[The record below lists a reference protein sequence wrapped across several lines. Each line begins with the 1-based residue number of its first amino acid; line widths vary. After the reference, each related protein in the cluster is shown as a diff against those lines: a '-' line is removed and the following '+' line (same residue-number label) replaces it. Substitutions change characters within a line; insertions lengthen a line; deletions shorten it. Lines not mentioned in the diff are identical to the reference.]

1 MSPQRSS
8 KSKENKSPSSFVT
21 VISKNDDESDE
32 FAPATKKIRSPTF
45 QTKKK
50 LGHETSPGDAKKHVL
65 GTSKDAGI
73 KLGSDGQKSDEPLVV
88 PETQFFFTPENKSK
102 TNDRKVGEPNKATPD
117 GKSPSSGTE
126 FGIIPD
132 TPENNDSGVKPKR
145 PLGRSFLLS
154 ATSLASNPIQK
165 AKENR
170 QAKVAL
176 KKKMALARKSS
187 GTAISVEFN
196 KERHIGRESDLKS
209 ESFVKQSFTDSSISL
224 PDTKS
229 DSKLRL
235 IITPEKLEIDTVVED
250 ITPTKHY
257 AGSESLTVK
266 RMAKPGIS
274 PLSKRTDAEKSSIH
288 EANAANKIDSV
299 RILSFDARTNDSA
312 ERLDAGMNQT
322 NHKSFDVKTIQDDI
336 ERKVTCASSSVRSDF
351 VPASEVEPEPFSD
364 VIEFERH
371 KQERNKLKKEKL
383 EKRRLEMLQEKRKKS
398 KEERKKN
405 HEKLLTYQ
413 LAGDIRSNKGQAFR
427 SEGAAM
433 VDGVDHD
440 EALEDLLLE
449 LNSPSL
455 LKCNSGS
462 KTVRHNS
469 KTMELGSPSL
479 LKCDLESKNVKH
491 NSKAIVKESKVFKD
505 GKASNDKTC
514 DMETTCDNLT
524 VLKSKHPVQSQT
536 ASLDPNDGLSH
547 IAAGWTDEDESF
559 FKEIGMSTETVH
571 VNKTKNTKDESVKK
585 LGSEDNHSSTSTR
598 PNKATAM
605 ESIPYTGKAKP
616 DTKHASK
623 KLGMDSKIELVS
635 SANGELDIKEFQTQ
649 DSAKSSSGKD
659 NVDNDINLF
668 PTPVDDGMNVGHEK
682 SRSQEYRSRSQEEME
697 IDEFGSQLDSQL
709 LCDDFEHLTPFKDAK
724 R

>member
-1 MSPQRSS
+1 MNPQRSS

-21 VISKNDDESDE
+21 VISENDDESDE

-50 LGHETSPGDAKKHVL
+50 LGHKTSPGHASKHVL
-65 GTSKDAGI
+65 DTSKDCGI
-73 KLGSDGQKSDEPLVV
+73 ILGSDGQKSDEPLVV
-88 PETQFFFTPENKSK
+88 PETQLFFTPENKSK
-102 TNDRKVGEPNKATPD
+102 KNDRKVGEPNKATPD

-170 QAKVAL
+170 QAKLAL

-187 GTAISVEFN
+187 GAAISVEFN
-196 KERHIGRESDLKS
+196 KERHIGRETELKS
-209 ESFVKQSFTDSSISL
+209 ESFVKQSVTDSSSSL

-235 IITPEKLEIDTVVED
+235 IITPEKLEIDTIVED

-288 EANAANKIDSV
+288 EEYEANKIDSV
-299 RILSFDARTNDSA
+299 RNLSFDAITNDLA

-322 NHKSFDVKTIQDDI
+322 NHKSFQDDN
-336 ERKVTCASSSVRSDF
+336 ERKVTSASYSVRSDF
-351 VPASEVEPEPFSD
+351 VPASEVEAEPFGD
-364 VIEFERH
+364 VIKFERH

-383 EKRRLEMLQEKRKKS
+383 EKRRLEMLQEKLKKN

-405 HEKLLTYQ
+405 QEKLLNYQ
-413 LAGDIRSNKGQAFR
+413 LSGDIKSNKGQTG
-427 SEGAAM
+427 SKEGAPF
-433 VDGVDHD
+433 VDSVEHD
-440 EALEDLLLE
+440 DALEDVLLE
-449 LNSPSL
+449 LNCSSL
-455 LKCNSGS
+455 LKCDSES
-462 KTVRHNS
+462 KTVKHFS
-469 KTMELGSPSL
+469 KTMELDSPNL
-479 LKCDLESKNVKH
+479 LKSNSESKRVKH
-491 NSKAIVKESKVFKD
+491 NSKTIVKESKVLKD
-505 GKASNDKTC
+505 VEASNDKTC
-514 DMETTCDNLT
+514 DMETICDNLT
-524 VLKSKHPVQSQT
+524 VLKSKLPVKSQT
-536 ASLDPNDGLSH
+536 PSLDPNDSLSH

-616 DTKHASK
+616 DTKHYHASK
-623 KLGMDSKIELVS
+623 KLGTDSKIELVS

-649 DSAKSSSGKD
+649 DSAKSSSCKD
-659 NVDNDINLF
+659 NVDINLF

-682 SRSQEYRSRSQEEME
+682 SRSQEEME

-724 R
+724 G